1 MLDKINT
8 ELLQLFKQQS
18 TRDTAMKISD
28 DLRKA
33 GTIAGVGF
41 IGLFVQDN
49 KFSIIGGSI
58 LIVIGVLSWGIGIAF
73 AYFSVVAAEQMEDKQ

>member
-8 ELLQLFKQQS
+8 ELFQMFKQQAS
-18 TRDTAMKISD
+18 RDTAMKISD
-28 DLRKA
+28 DLRKSGA
-33 GTIAGVGF
+33 IAGVGL

-58 LIVIGVLSWGIGIAF
+58 LIVIGLLSWGVGIAF
-73 AYFSVVAAEQMEDKQ
+73 AHFGAVITEQMEDKQ